1 MPPKKDGRKASL
13 KQRHADAADARSRG
27 AILANDRD
35 DDGGQWEFTPA
46 AQALV
51 DAEDAQ
57 LDAEVASDEE
67 PLEPSAKAARLA
79 TNPGVEVKRRNHA
92 AAERRSSHR
101 RKAPAMPT
109 LADWLHRGRGIEK
122 SGPQRPGT
130 TEANSSAIE
139 AVELSVEAIE
149 AIEAIEPVATA
160 ATVVS
165 TPTGPRLGRPKGSA
179 TGSSSSYSSHRGV
192 RPGSMSNT
200 KSSKASR
207 SSQSHAPRPVRNR
220 LESIGRGWHTGTV
233 GPEYEFT
240 HTHIAPCVFTILFGG
255 VRTV

>member
-130 TEANSSAIE
+130 TEANSSAILGGTYSINE
-139 AVELSVEAIE
+139 NSGGRHSEKSPEKSPTFLGAQKIKKSRLRRTFLGGGHGTEL
-149 AIEAIEPVATA
+149 
-160 ATVVS
+160 
-165 TPTGPRLGRPKGSA
+165 
-179 TGSSSSYSSHRGV
+179 
-192 RPGSMSNT
+192 
-200 KSSKASR
+200 R
-207 SSQSHAPRPVRNR
+207 SDYQRFF
-220 LESIGRGWHTGTV
+220 LCG
-233 GPEYEFT
+233 
-240 HTHIAPCVFTILFGG
+240 
-255 VRTV
+255 